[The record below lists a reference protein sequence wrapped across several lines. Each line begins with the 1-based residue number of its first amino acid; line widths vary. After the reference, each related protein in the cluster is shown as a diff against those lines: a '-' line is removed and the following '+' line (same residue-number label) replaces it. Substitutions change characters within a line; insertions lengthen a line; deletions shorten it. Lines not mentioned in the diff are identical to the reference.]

1 VSLLPEFFLAAR
13 TVRLPDR
20 EIIEAVVDPVHAGP
34 SPALAKL
41 LQSWP
46 GPAYWADEADG
57 RRLVL
62 VRPLPRPWRER
73 WSVHALLALATLVTT
88 MMAGAVLAG
97 TWPYLGSLSDWMTWR
112 GLDQLVP
119 GWTYAAPLMAILL
132 AHELGHYLMA
142 RRYAIDVSPPFFI
155 PAPMY
160 PFLIGT
166 LGAFIRLRSPPADR
180 RQLFDVALAGPVAG
194 LVVALPVLA
203 LGLGLSHPLPAP
215 WPAGMYARFGDYV
228 LVLGDSVATLG
239 LRALLG
245 PAGGAGLALELHP
258 AAFAGWIGLLVTMF
272 NLLPM
277 GQLDGGHI
285 VYAALRRWHRAMA
298 MAVWLG
304 LVVLSYW
311 WPGWALWAVVVFLVS
326 RGRFIH
332 PSVVDVYRPMPASR
346 KWLAALA
353 LLLFVLT
360 FAPVPLGVIE

>member
-34 SPALAKL
+34 SPALARL

-46 GPAYWADEADG
+46 GPVYWADEADG

-62 VRPLPRPWRER
+62 IRPLPRARRER
-73 WSVHALLALATLVTT
+73 WGVHALLAAATLITT

-97 TWPYLGSLSDWMTWR
+97 TWPYLGSLTDWLTWH
-112 GLDQLVP
+112 GFDHLLP
-119 GWTYAAPLMAILL
+119 GWAYAVPLMAILL
-132 AHELGHYLMA
+132 AHELGHYVAA
-142 RRYAIDVSPPFFI
+142 RRYAIDVSPPYFI

-194 LVVALPVLA
+194 LIVALPVLA
-203 LGLGLSHPLPAP
+203 IGLGLSHPLPAP
-215 WPAGMYARFGDYV
+215 LPHGMYAQFGGYT
-228 LVLGDSVATLG
+228 LVLGDSVATMV
-239 LRALLG
+239 LRTLFG
-245 PAGGAGLALELHP
+245 PGGGTGLALELHP
-258 AAFAGWIGLLVTMF
+258 VAFAGWLGLLVTMF

-285 VYAALRRWHRAMA
+285 VYAALRRWHRTVAMS
-298 MAVWLG
+298 VWVG

-311 WPGWALWAVVVFLVS
+311 WAGWAFWAVVVFLVS
-326 RGRFIH
+326 RGQFIH
-332 PSVVDVYRPMPASR
+332 PSVVDVYRPLPASR
-346 KWLAALA
+346 GWLAVIA
-353 LLLFVLT
+353 LLLFALT
-360 FAPVPLGVIE
+360 FAPIPLGVIE